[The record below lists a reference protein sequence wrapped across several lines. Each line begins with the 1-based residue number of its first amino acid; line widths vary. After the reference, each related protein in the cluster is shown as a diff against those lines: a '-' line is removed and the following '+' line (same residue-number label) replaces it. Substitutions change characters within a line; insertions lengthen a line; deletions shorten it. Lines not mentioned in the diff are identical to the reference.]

1 MTDDG
6 SDHSGGSVSR
16 RRRRSPTEPVSVWTE
31 KESLDGRVADAGV
44 VILRTSGC
52 AHSKDGGCTM
62 CGYNLESSEDVSTD
76 DIAAQFRAASK
87 RLGEARMLK
96 VYTSGSFLD
105 DREIP
110 ATARN
115 EILDWC
121 HERGQRLLF
130 ESRTEYVTA
139 ESMETVLHKHDDIEV
154 AIGLESAN
162 DKVLKYAIN
171 KNMTV
176 ADYDRAA
183 ATVKTAGARLR
194 SYVLLKPPFLTEAEA
209 IEDAI
214 STAKHAALKSDTISV
229 NPVNVQR
236 GTVVE
241 RLWKRWSYRPPWLW
255 SVVEVLNACAELD
268 RKVVCDPTGG
278 GKERGAHNCGG
289 CDDDALAAIRDFSLN
304 QGGAKIEL
312 EECECRGLWETVRE
326 LEGLVVGGTPDLQ
339 RLYRNRSKRRPE
351 NH

>member
-1 MTDDG
+1 MMAEGEDRSAG
-6 SDHSGGSVSR
+6 SGSR
-16 RRRRSPTEPVSVWTE
+16 RRRSGSAEPVSVWKE
-31 KESLDGRVADAGV
+31 KENLDGEVVDAGV

-52 AHSKDGGCTM
+52 AHSKDSGCTM
-62 CGYNLESSEDVSTD
+62 CGYNVDSSEDVSQAD
-76 DIAAQFRAASK
+76 LIAQFSSASK
-87 RLGEARMLK
+87 GLAGMRMLK

-105 DREIP
+105 DREVS
-110 ATARN
+110 AEARGH
-115 EILDWC
+115 IMDWC
-121 HERGQRLLF
+121 REHGQRLLF
-130 ESRTEYVTA
+130 ESRAEYITA
-139 ESMETVLHKHDDIEV
+139 ESIGPVIEAHEDVEV

-171 KNMTV
+171 KNMTL

-183 ATVKTAGARLR
+183 TTVKSAGAKLR

-214 STAKHAALKSDTISV
+214 STARHAALKSDTISI
-229 NPVNVQR
+229 NPVNVQK

-241 RLWKRWSYRPPWLW
+241 RLWKSWSYRPPWLW

-289 CDDDALAAIRDFSLN
+289 CDGDVLTAIRDFSLN
-304 QGGAKIEL
+304 QTGAKIEL
-312 EECECRGLWETVRE
+312 DKCECRQLWETVRE

-339 RLYRNRSKRRPE
+339 RLYRNRSKRRSE
-351 NH
+351 HH